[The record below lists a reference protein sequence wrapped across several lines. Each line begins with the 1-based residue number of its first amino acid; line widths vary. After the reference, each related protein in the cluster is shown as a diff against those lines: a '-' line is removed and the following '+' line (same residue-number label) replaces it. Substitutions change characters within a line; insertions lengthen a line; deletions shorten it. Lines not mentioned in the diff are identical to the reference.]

1 VIRLCVPGTLEY
13 RDIALRVVS
22 AASKLVHANSDSA
35 TPASRK
41 AAEDFDAQVVSAFGE
56 AFNNIAIHGYV
67 DGRAGDVDIE
77 IDVTGSELRICVRD
91 TGKSFD
97 PSGVPP
103 PEELPERGMGI
114 FIIRSFMDDVT
125 YEVGSAGSPNV
136 LRIMKQWTGAGA
148 AVPVGTPHTAV
159 PVGTPH
165 TAVPVGTPHTAV
177 PVGTP
182 HTPEGLPSDP
192 KGPRSGWRMKRVTS
206 QTGPE
211 QEEARPK
218 PASALGSTR
227 YAKHR
232 R

>member
-1 VIRLCVPGTLEY
+1 MIRLCVPGTLEY

-165 TAVPVGTPHTAV
+165 T
-177 PVGTP
+177 
-182 HTPEGLPSDP
+182 PEGLPSDP